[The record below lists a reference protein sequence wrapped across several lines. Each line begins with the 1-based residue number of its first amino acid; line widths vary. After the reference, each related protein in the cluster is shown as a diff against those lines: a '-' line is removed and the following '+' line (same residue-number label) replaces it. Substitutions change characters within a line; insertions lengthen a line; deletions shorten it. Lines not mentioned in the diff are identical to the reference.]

1 MSTKK
6 ALELVSTD
14 PTAAFATLLEGTRT
28 AAGALPSMEDA
39 GRQWGAQVANAILA
53 AIPRRYKEDKGE
65 VNRGASSDYVEVL
78 CKGTSVRDLDVELTV
93 GFMVDTFRGNTRG
106 SIWWE
111 EAGFRKQ
118 EIDINVRNDK
128 SGSEIV
134 ELVVATIR
142 ANERG

>member
-14 PTAAFATLLEGTRT
+14 PTAAFATLLEKT
-28 AAGALPSMEDA
+28 AAGALPSVEEA
-39 GRQWGAQVANAILA
+39 ARQWAAQVANAILA
-53 AIPRRYKEDKGE
+53 AIPRRYKADKAE
-65 VNRGASSDYVEVL
+65 VNKGASSDYVEVL

-106 SIWWE
+106 TIGWE
-111 EAGFRKQ
+111 EVGFRKQ
-118 EIDINVRNDK
+118 EVDINLRNDK

-134 ELVVATIR
+134 ELVMATVK